1 MKMDLYLIPLLAV
14 VLIMS
19 VLIAGCTTTGTG
31 PVQST
36 QEIPAATVPIPGTA
50 GTTTSFQSVSHSG
63 QNICIPITITQTDGK
78 QVTLSCRPQRLIV
91 ANAGAAEMLIAFGA
105 GDQIVGVTD
114 STLNV
119 SYIRNK
125 IPQARNIGNWQTPNV
140 EKILALHP
148 DVVIS
153 YSSYKPKN
161 LDQLTAANI
170 TVISLDC
177 YKLTSLSSDART
189 LGALTGKTNE
199 AEVYARMVENTIG
212 DVAKRV
218 KTIPADKYPTVY
230 FEGYTDYTASAN
242 GSGSGEMLTASG
254 GKNIAGDMVPA
265 SAQVSPEWV
274 VAKQPQ
280 YVMKAVSSSNMIPLK
295 EIVQKMKARP
305 GWDTIPAVQQDRVY
319 AFASDIE
326 YGPRAYIGLVWTA
339 QLLHPDEFR
348 DMHPRMM
355 LNDYEQR
362 YVSGT
367 NKTTVI
373 YP

>member
-1 MKMDLYLIPLLAV
+1 MKINNYLMPVLAV
-14 VLIMS
+14 VLIVS

-31 PVQST
+31 PVQSAMET
-36 QEIPAATVPIPGTA
+36 PAPTVSIPGTA
-50 GTTTSFQSVSHSG
+50 GTTTSSQAVSTTG
-63 QNICIPITITQTDGK
+63 PNVCTPITITQTDGK

-105 GDQIVGVTD
+105 GDQIVGVTE
-114 STLNV
+114 STRNI
-119 SYIRNK
+119 SYIMDK
-125 IPQARNIGNWQTPNV
+125 IPQAQNIGNWQTPNV
-140 EKILALHP
+140 EQILALHP

-177 YKLTSLSSDART
+177 YKLASLSSDART

-199 AEVYARMVENTIG
+199 AEVYARMVEDTIAE
-212 DVAKRV
+212 VAKRV
-218 KTIPADKYPTVY
+218 KTIPADKFPEVY
-230 FEGYTDYTASAN
+230 FEGYTEYTASAN

-280 YVMKAVSSSNMIPLK
+280 YVMKVVSSLNSMPLV

-305 GWDTIPAVQQDRVY
+305 GWDTIPAVQQNRVY
-319 AFASDIE
+319 AFSNEIE